1 MTILYSIVL
10 KFDAYSAL
18 IVLKVA
24 TDVILL
30 IFSHLGAYAGGV
42 AAPTAYPHHGAYTAA
57 NGAANPAAAAV
68 VSGAAGA
75 YHGAASHGALQSAAA
90 AQGQHLQPQVNSHSR
105 CFFFTGIISFSFSF
119 SLTSRDLQF
128 LWRNECVN
136 EVIMKIKSDL
146 HEGKERNWYLMWL
159 VNSPHC

>member
-1 MTILYSIVL
+1 M
-10 KFDAYSAL
+10 
-18 IVLKVA
+18 
-24 TDVILL
+24 
-30 IFSHLGAYAGGV
+30 

-105 CFFFTGIISFSFSF
+105 CFFFTGIISFSFCF
-119 SLTSRDLQF
+119 SLTSRDLQIYGVTSGF
-128 LWRNECVN
+128 TKL
-136 EVIMKIKSDL
+136 IMKVKSDL
-146 HEGKERNWYLMWL
+146 HERKRAKL
-159 VNSPHC
+159 VFNVAS